1 MRREPSAP
9 SPRRAESVRTIGF
22 VGGVLGTSFA
32 VALGFGLIAPAL
44 STFATQL
51 GAEFG
56 AAGAVIATFAAVRLL
71 FNAPAGSLTD
81 RFGARPIVALGL
93 LIVAVSAAATG
104 FATDY
109 VQLLVLRGAGGVGS
123 AMFIVGLN
131 QHIVRSVPSAERGRA
146 NGLLQGTFL
155 LGGVSGPAVGGF
167 AIDLLG
173 IRAPFLIYAGTLL
186 AATVLTLR
194 YLGEGSRAVAASGDR
209 ADADGGTL
217 VPSTAAAAGGLG
229 PVLRDRTFWA
239 ALAVYA
245 AISWASQGTR
255 YVAIPLLGSE
265 ILGGGGTLVGLALT
279 ASSIAQ
285 GALLWP
291 VAHFAD
297 TRGRRLP
304 LIVGSGVAVV
314 AMLGMATVA
323 GPVGLVL
330 WSIVQGAANGMA
342 SPIPAAV
349 VGDVAPPD
357 AAGRAVGVMNIAR
370 DIGAVLGPLVT
381 GFVAQIAGFDAAFLV
396 AAGLLVVGFAA
407 TFLMRETLEV
417 DAGDEAELPAA

>member
-1 MRREPSAP
+1 MRRAPTPS

-44 STFATQL
+44 STFATRL
-51 GAEFG
+51 GADFG

-71 FNAPAGSLTD
+71 FNGPAGSLTD
-81 RFGARPIVALGL
+81 RFGARPIVAGGL

-109 VQLLVLRGAGGVGS
+109 LQLLVLRGAGGVGS
-123 AMFIVGLN
+123 AMFLVGLN
-131 QHIVRSVPSAERGRA
+131 QHIVLAVPSAERGRA

-173 IRAPFLIYAGTLL
+173 IRAPFLIYAVTLL
-186 AATVLTLR
+186 GATVLTVR
-194 YLGEGSRAVAASGDR
+194 YLRGGSR
-209 ADADGGTL
+209 
-217 VPSTAAAAGGLG
+217 STAATGDRTAEPPAATQSARATLA

-239 ALAVYA
+239 ALGVYA

-265 ILGGGGTLVGLALT
+265 VLGGGGTLVGLALT

-291 VAHFAD
+291 VARWAD

-304 LIVGSGVAVV
+304 LILGSGVAVV

-323 GPVGLVL
+323 GPLGLVL
-330 WSIVQGAANGMA
+330 WSIIQGAANGMA

-381 GFVAQIAGFDAAFLV
+381 GYVAQLAGFDAAFLV
-396 AAGLLVVGFAA
+396 AAGLLLAGFAA
-407 TFLMRETLEV
+407 TFTMRETLEV
-417 DAGDEAELPAA
+417 EAEVDATVA